1 MAVWVRVAGLLL
13 APAILLSISFAED
26 QGFDYKKQ
34 PLGLMPIIWP
44 SDNPYSAQK
53 AYLGRLLYFDTRL
66 SADGTVSC
74 GRCHKPDLE
83 FTDGAAV
90 SVVLTGHNGTP
101 NPPPVLHP

>member
-13 APAILLSISFAED
+13 AAAILLSISFAED

-74 GRCHKPDLE
+74 PSCHNPKFA
-83 FTDGAAV
+83 FTDGTAFSACL
-90 SVVLTGHNGTP
+90 SGPQRAHSTS
-101 NPPPVLHP
+101 